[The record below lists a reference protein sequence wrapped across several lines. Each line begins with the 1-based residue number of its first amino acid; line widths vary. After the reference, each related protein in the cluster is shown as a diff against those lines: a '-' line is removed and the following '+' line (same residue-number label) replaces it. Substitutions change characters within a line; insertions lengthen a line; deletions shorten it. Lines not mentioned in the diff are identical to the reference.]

1 MIGVNNLQHYY
12 YQQALELLF
21 AESPK
26 KEELV
31 DALADIAR
39 EYGYVYHS
47 AVTGCMQNAEPE
59 LTKLTV
65 VIEFLKTKI
74 KHFKEESC

>member
-1 MIGVNNLQHYY
+1 MQQYH

-21 AESPK
+21 SENPK

-31 DALADIAR
+31 DALADIAW

-47 AVTGCMQNAEPE
+47 AVTGYRQNVEPE
-59 LTKLTV
+59 LTNLTV
-65 VIEFLKTKI
+65 VIDSLKTKI
-74 KHFKEESC
+74 KHFKEEPC